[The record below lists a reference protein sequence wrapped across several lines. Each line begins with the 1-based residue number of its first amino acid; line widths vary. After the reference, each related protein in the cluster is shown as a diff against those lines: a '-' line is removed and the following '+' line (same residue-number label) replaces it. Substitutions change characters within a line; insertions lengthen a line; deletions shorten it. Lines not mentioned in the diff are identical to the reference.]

1 MARNETHAHYDMEIA
16 YGRFA
21 DERAR
26 WAAVLARPANRSA
39 RKPAKRAG
47 LLARIA
53 ALFA

>member
-1 MARNETHAHYDMEIA
+1 MARNETHAHYDMETA

-26 WAAVLARPANRSA
+26 WMQVLARPANRPV
-39 RKPAKRAG
+39 RNPAKRPC
-47 LLARIA
+47 LLARIT

>member
-1 MARNETHAHYDMEIA
+1 MARNETHAHYDMQSA

-26 WAAVLARPANRSA
+26 WAQVLARPTNRPM

>member
-1 MARNETHAHYDMEIA
+1 MARNETQAHYDMETA
-16 YGRFA
+16 YGRLA

-26 WAAVLARPANRSA
+26 WAKVLARPAQRPV